1 MQSVPRR
8 RSEFV
13 ELSCGF
19 GLRTPVDFGY
29 DERFLPIAVLQRL
42 SHPDLARAVVVVP
55 TVVEEIDPAIES
67 LVDDAGAQP
76 IVDMWEPQ
84 VPPTDTDRGYAF
96 ACSAKDSIRH
106 VFADELSGIVVL
118 LCRPVFG
125 SDLPGH
131 SNVSAGLGKASN
143 LPWHTCG
150 RRGNH
155 HVERADDERRC

>member
-1 MQSVPRR
+1 
-8 RSEFV
+8 
-13 ELSCGF
+13 
-19 GLRTPVDFGY
+19 
-29 DERFLPIAVLQRL
+29 
-42 SHPDLARAVVVVP
+42 
-55 TVVEEIDPAIES
+55 
-67 LVDDAGAQP
+67 VDDAGAQP

-118 LCRPVFG
+118 LYRPVFG

-155 HVERADDERRC
+155 HVERADDERRF